1 MNRRPYEVALPSAE
15 LAKLASSTIRML
27 SAEAIEKAKSGHP
40 GAPMGM
46 ADLAFVL
53 WSRYLRFNP
62 QDPTW
67 LDRDRV
73 ILSNGHASMMLYSM
87 LHLCGYDLSMDEIKQ
102 FRQWGSRT
110 AGHPEYGMLP
120 GVEVTT
126 GPLGQGFT
134 NAVGLSVARANLA
147 ARFNTNGR
155 CPVQGRTFVFLGD
168 GCVMEG
174 IVQEAASLAGHLG
187 LGNLTAI
194 YDDNGISIDGSTH
207 LALSDDTRKRF
218 EALGW
223 AVLACDGHDHAQIAA
238 AYDQALAITDRPCLI
253 MARTTIGFGSPNKG
267 GTCHVHGAPLGADEL
282 AKTRAQLGWTYPP
295 FTVPDEVAAYFKTC
309 VAARAADYDAWKK
322 EQKVWRDSE
331 DDLWAQWTTF
341 TSRSVPADLKAN
353 LLAAAAPGNKATRK
367 QSAAVIKKLV
377 SATPWLFGGSA
388 DLTPSNGTE
397 MPGAGIF
404 GKLGDTPDQGPSGR
418 YLHFGVR
425 EHAMAAMVN
434 GMTLSQTHRAFCATF
449 LVFADYMR
457 PAIRLAAMM
466 ELPSIFLFSH
476 DSFMVGEDG
485 PTHQPI
491 EHLASLRLIP
501 GVTVLRPADGPETAM
516 AWYHALTN
524 LQGPTVITL
533 TRQDLPVLERP
544 ADFNLDRILRGG
556 YVLEDQNGASLVLV
570 ASGSEVA
577 ATLEAGRA
585 IRATGR
591 LVRVVSMPSLELF
604 LKQDKAYRDSVIPP
618 ACTLV
623 TVEAGITLPWRQLTA
638 ARTVHIGIDH
648 FGASAPAEVLSEKF
662 GFTAQALEATIR
674 KAIR

>member
-1 MNRRPYEVALPSAE
+1 
-15 LAKLASSTIRML
+15 
-27 SAEAIEKAKSGHP
+27 
-40 GAPMGM
+40 
-46 ADLAFVL
+46 
-53 WSRYLRFNP
+53 
-62 QDPTW
+62 
-67 LDRDRV
+67 
-73 ILSNGHASMMLYSM
+73 MMLYSL
-87 LHLCGYDLSMDEIKQ
+87 LHLCDYDLRMDEIQQ

-110 AGHPEYGMLP
+110 AGHPEFGLLP

-134 NAVGLSVARANLA
+134 NAVGLCVARANLA
-147 ARFNTNGR
+147 ARFNTNDR

-168 GCVMEG
+168 GCIMEG

-194 YDDNGISIDGSTH
+194 YDDNGISIDGSTN
-207 LALSDDTRKRF
+207 LALSDDTRARF
-218 EALGW
+218 QALGW

-253 MARTTIGFGSPNKG
+253 MARTTIGQGSPGKG
-267 GTCHVHGAPLGADEL
+267 GTAGVHGSPLGAEEL
-282 AKTRAQLGWTYPP
+282 ARTRTQLGWTYPP
-295 FTVPDEVAAYFKTC
+295 FTVPDEVRAYFKTC
-309 VAARAADYDAWKK
+309 VAARGADYDAWQQ
-322 EQKVWRDSE
+322 EQKSWQAQN
-331 DDLWAQWTTF
+331 DDLWQQWQVF
-341 TSRSVPADLKAN
+341 NACGVPADFKAS

-377 SATPWLFGGSA
+377 SATPWLMGGSA

-404 GKLGDTPDQGPSGR
+404 GKAGKLPDQGPAGR

-434 GMTLSQTHRAFCATF
+434 GISLSQTHRAFCATF

-466 ELPSIFLFSH
+466 ELPSVFLFSH

-491 EHLASLRLIP
+491 EQLASLRLIP
-501 GVTVLRPADGPETAM
+501 GVTLLRPADGPETAL
-516 AWYHALTN
+516 AWYHALTSKV
-524 LQGPTVITL
+524 GPTVITL
-533 TRQDLPVLERP
+533 TRQDLPPLQRP
-544 ADFNLDRILRGG
+544 EGFDLDLILRGG
-556 YVLEDQNGASLVLV
+556 YTLDDQPGADLVLV

-577 ATLEAGRA
+577 ATLEAGKALRA
-585 IRATGR
+585 SGR
-591 LVRVVSMPSLELF
+591 RVRVVSMPSLELF
-604 LKQDKAYRDSVIPP
+604 LRQDQAYRDSVIPP
-618 ACTLV
+618 TCTLV
-623 TVEAGITLPWRQLTA
+623 TVEAGITLPWRLLSA
-638 ARTVHIGIDH
+638 ARTLHIGIDH

-662 GFTAQALEATIR
+662 GFTAEAIEATIR
-674 KAIR
+674 KANC